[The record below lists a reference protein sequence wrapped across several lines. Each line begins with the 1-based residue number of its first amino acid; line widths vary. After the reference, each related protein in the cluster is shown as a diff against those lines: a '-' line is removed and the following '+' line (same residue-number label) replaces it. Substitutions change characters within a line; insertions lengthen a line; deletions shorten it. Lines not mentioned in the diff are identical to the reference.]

1 MQKKQFFGPYH
12 TPLFCSTAAANEV
25 ESGYRRGK
33 YEDADAAALIAE
45 QWPVP
50 QRVAFLQSITI
61 LHKNIDTVQSSA
73 SFFRKISGIYFKFR

>member
-1 MQKKQFFGPYH
+1 M
-12 TPLFCSTAAANEV
+12 

-50 QRVAFLQSITI
+50 QRAALLRSVTI
-61 LHKNIDTVQSSA
+61 LHKNIDTAQFSS
-73 SFFRKISGIYFKFR
+73 SFFRKMSGIYFKFR